1 MKDYRTYLKAAGVKP
16 IPKNLRTVKK
26 PGDVE
31 IVFCPKAKD
40 WVRRVVVD
48 RIAA

>member
-1 MKDYRTYLKAAGVKP
+1 MTDYRTYLKAVGRKP
-16 IPKNLRTVKK
+16 IPRNLRTEKK

-40 WVRRVVVD
+40 WVARPVKE
-48 RIAA
+48 AA